1 MPVRVGFIGTGG
13 VSRGHRQRLKNIDDV
28 QVVAMCDI
36 VEERAVEAAAE
47 WDAKVFTDYREM
59 LTAVEMDAV
68 YVCVPPFAHDT
79 QEILA
84 AEKGMA
90 VFVEKPVSV
99 TMEKAREV
107 AAAIRENGVVSCAGF
122 QDRYLDVIAQTV
134 ELLKHR
140 PVGLAMGYW
149 MGGMPGVPWWRRK
162 EMSGGQ
168 AVEQTIHI
176 TDMCRYLFGE
186 VKSVFAGG
194 RTGLMADVE
203 NYNIEDASSAT
214 MVFEN
219 GILATV
225 FSACFLSV
233 GNKGGIDIFTK
244 DMVIEYKERRSI
256 NIVQK
261 DRSELVEVRND
272 YGQAQDD
279 AFIEAVRTGDGS
291 RLKSSYAD
299 AVKTQQV
306 VMAVNRSLETGE
318 PVSVADV

>member
-1 MPVRVGFIGTGG
+1 MSVKIGFIGTGG
-13 VSRGHRQRLKNIDDV
+13 VSRGHRQRLKHIDGV

-59 LTAVEMDAV
+59 LNAVEMDAV

-99 TMEKAREV
+99 SMGKAREV
-107 AAAIRENGVVSCAGF
+107 EAAIRENGVVSCAGF
-122 QDRYLDVIAQTV
+122 QDRYLDVIAQTK
-134 ELLKHR
+134 ELLADR
-140 PVGLAMGYW
+140 MVGLAMGYW
-149 MGGMPGVPWWRRK
+149 MGGMPGVPWWRQK

-194 RTGLMADVE
+194 RTGLMADVAH
-203 NYNIEDASSAT
+203 YNIEDASSAT
-214 MVFEN
+214 MMFEN

-244 DMVIEYKERRSI
+244 DMVIEYTERRSI
-256 NIVQK
+256 HIVRK
-261 DRSELVEVRND
+261 DRSELVEVQND
-272 YGQAQDD
+272 YGQAHDN

-291 RLKSSYAD
+291 KVRSPYSD

-318 PVSVADV
+318 PVMIADV

>member
-13 VSRGHRQRLKNIDDV
+13 VSRGHRQRLNNIDDV

-59 LTAVEMDAV
+59 LNAVEMDAV

-244 DMVIEYKERRSI
+244 DMVIEYKERLSI